1 MRQPRNLRYEGE
13 REREVSGEA
22 KLEEV
27 VSGRNKDSKMTQD
40 IKVIGMEFLLT
51 CEIGPQ
57 GFSHSY

>member
-1 MRQPRNLRYEGE
+1 MNE

-27 VSGRNKDSKMTQD
+27 VSGRNKVSKD
-40 IKVIGMEFLLT
+40 IKVIGMGFLLT
-51 CEIGPQ
+51 CEIGTQ